1 MKNAC
6 SVRVDIVL
14 FLESFEL
21 GRIDGINQGE
31 FDLEL
36 SFTLLGFL

>member
-6 SVRVDIVL
+6 SVRVDIGL
-14 FLESFEL
+14 FLEPFEL
-21 GRIDGINQGE
+21 RRIEGINQGKL
-31 FDLEL
+31 DLEL